1 MKNEIRF
8 SVRVPPDLLA
18 KLDYIAAYE
27 DRSRNSEIIRA
38 IRKHI
43 AEFEAQIEKINMSDK

>member
-43 AEFEAQIEKINMSDK
+43 AEFEAQTEKINMSDK